1 MARRSCGSRSSR
13 LQSRCQ
19 DVRPIKSECNISE
32 YYINS
37 HWSSFFYIYSNKCI
51 DILTKSNALHFIIA
65 ACWLWRERRKNK
77 IPETNAHD
85 HFTTNTKSKCAF
97 STRRERELCARPR
110 CRTAMSARD
119 VICRICTHL
128 THPKN
133 TPQTYMLYFILCKH
147 GIYIHGDWLP
157 LEFGS
162 GALWYHSNACMLCI
176 DIYIFSHRNILLFKC
191 VITYTWYPWLHQNTK
206 PLTLAH
212 EFIDTK
218 TQTPHTKTTRDGVYL
233 KMFIST

>member
-1 MARRSCGSRSSR
+1 MQRSSR
-13 LQSRCQ
+13 LWHLGVVGQDRLDCSRTAKMWGRLKAK
-19 DVRPIKSECNISE
+19 VIFPNI
-32 YYINS
+32 ILIVTGI
-37 HWSSFFYIYSNKCI
+37 SSKNTQTFFFYIYSNKCI

-128 THPKN
+128 THPKKK

-147 GIYIHGDWLP
+147 GIYIYEHELTS
-157 LEFGS
+157 FGIRQRCVVIS
-162 GALWYHSNACMLCI
+162 QQCVHVVYR
-176 DIYIFSHRNILLFKC
+176 YI
-191 VITYTWYPWLHQNTK
+191 
-206 PLTLAH
+206 
-212 EFIDTK
+212 
-218 TQTPHTKTTRDGVYL
+218 
-233 KMFIST
+233 